1 MLDIST
7 ILNNDAFTPE
17 EQLEI
22 IKYID
27 SQLEQIELLLYRLDQ
42 IARKAAGDN
51 VSDTEREQL
60 QQKMKQIQEEIDRIS
75 ERLPNT
81 YIIGNETH
89 GNET

>member
-7 ILNNDAFTPE
+7 VLNNEAFTPE

-81 YIIGNETH
+81 YIIENEIHDNET
-89 GNET
+89 

>member
-7 ILNNDAFTPE
+7 ILNNETFTPE

-27 SQLEQIELLLYRLDQ
+27 AQLEQMVLLLYRLDQ
-42 IARKAAGDN
+42 LARRASRD
-51 VSDTEREQL
+51 DIMEEERLRL
-60 QQKMKQIQEEIDRIS
+60 QEKSKQIQEEIDRIS

-81 YIIGNETH
+81 YIITNDDS
-89 GNET
+89 N

>member
-7 ILNNDAFTPE
+7 VLNNEAFTPE

-51 VSDTEREQL
+51 VSDAEREQL

-89 GNET
+89 DSET

>member
-7 ILNNDAFTPE
+7 ILNNETFTPE

-27 SQLEQIELLLYRLDQ
+27 AQLEQMELLLYRLDQ
-42 IARKAAGDN
+42 LARRASRD
-51 VSDTEREQL
+51 DIMEEERLRL
-60 QQKMKQIQEEIDRIS
+60 QEKSKHVQEEIDRIS

-81 YIIGNETH
+81 YIITNDDS
-89 GNET
+89 N

>member
-7 ILNNDAFTPE
+7 ILNNETFTPE

-27 SQLEQIELLLYRLDQ
+27 AQLEQMELLLYRLDQ
-42 IARKAAGDN
+42 LARQASRDDLLDA
-51 VSDTEREQL
+51 ERQRL
-60 QQKMKQIQEEIDRIS
+60 QEKTKQIEAEIDRIS

-81 YIIGNETH
+81 YIISNDI
-89 GNET
+89 

>member
-7 ILNNDAFTPE
+7 VLNNEAFTPE

-81 YIIGNETH
+81 YIIENETH
-89 GNET
+89 DNET

>member
-7 ILNNDAFTPE
+7 ILNNETFTPE

-27 SQLEQIELLLYRLDQ
+27 AQLEQMELLLYRLDQ
-42 IARKAAGDN
+42 LARRASRD
-51 VSDTEREQL
+51 DIMEEERLRL
-60 QQKMKQIQEEIDRIS
+60 QEKSKQIQEEIDRIS

-81 YIIGNETH
+81 YIMTNDDS
-89 GNET
+89 N

>member
-7 ILNNDAFTPE
+7 ILNTETFTPE

-27 SQLEQIELLLYRLDQ
+27 AQLEQMELLLYRLDQ
-42 IARKAAGDN
+42 LARRASRD
-51 VSDTEREQL
+51 DIIEEERLRL
-60 QQKMKQIQEEIDRIS
+60 QEKSKQIQEEIDRIS

-81 YIIGNETH
+81 YIITNDDS
-89 GNET
+89 N

>member
-7 ILNNDAFTPE
+7 VLNNEAFTPE

-51 VSDTEREQL
+51 VSDAEREQL

-81 YIIGNETH
+81 YIIENETH
-89 GNET
+89 DNET

>member
-7 ILNNDAFTPE
+7 VLNNEAFTPE

-60 QQKMKQIQEEIDRIS
+60 QQKMKQIQEEIDCIS

-81 YIIGNETH
+81 YIIENEIHDNET
-89 GNET
+89 

>member
-7 ILNNDAFTPE
+7 ILNNETFTPE

-27 SQLEQIELLLYRLDQ
+27 AQLEQMELLLYRLDQ
-42 IARKAAGDN
+42 LARRASRD
-51 VSDTEREQL
+51 DIMEEERLRL
-60 QQKMKQIQEEIDRIS
+60 QEKSKQIQEEIDRIS

-81 YIIGNETH
+81 YIITNDES
-89 GNET
+89 N

>member
-7 ILNNDAFTPE
+7 ILNNETFTPE

-27 SQLEQIELLLYRLDQ
+27 AQLEQMELLLYRLDQ
-42 IARKAAGDN
+42 LARRASRD
-51 VSDTEREQL
+51 DIMEEERL
-60 QQKMKQIQEEIDRIS
+60 QENSKQIQEEIDRIS

-81 YIIGNETH
+81 YIITNDDS
-89 GNET
+89 N

>member
-7 ILNNDAFTPE
+7 ILNNETFTPE

-27 SQLEQIELLLYRLDQ
+27 AQLEQMELLLYRLDQ
-42 IARKAAGDN
+42 LARRASRD
-51 VSDTEREQL
+51 DIMEEERLRL
-60 QQKMKQIQEEIDRIS
+60 QEKSKQIKEEIDRIS

-81 YIIGNETH
+81 YIITNDDS
-89 GNET
+89 N

>member
-7 ILNNDAFTPE
+7 VLNNEAFTPE

-60 QQKMKQIQEEIDRIS
+60 HQKMKQIQEEIDRIS

-81 YIIGNETH
+81 YIIENEIHDNET
-89 GNET
+89 

>member
-7 ILNNDAFTPE
+7 ILNNETFTPE

-27 SQLEQIELLLYRLDQ
+27 AQLVQMELLLYRLDQ
-42 IARKAAGDN
+42 LARRASRD
-51 VSDTEREQL
+51 DIMEEERLRL
-60 QQKMKQIQEEIDRIS
+60 QEKSKQIQEEIDRIS

-81 YIIGNETH
+81 YIITNDDS
-89 GNET
+89 N